1 VETVTDEVNVR
12 KKKALAGGSHL
23 SARKEK
29 KKKKKK
35 KRERTRERG
44 VPRVGWPGWAG
55 SAGVGPRARPRL
67 GCAFFFL
74 SFFVLSFYSFLKSYF
89 L

>member
-29 KKKKKK
+29 KKKK
-35 KRERTRERG
+35 REREPEREGCRG
-44 VPRVGWPGWAG
+44 WAGLAGLDRPELGPGHGPGWAG
-55 SAGVGPRARPRL
+55 HFYTL
-67 GCAFFFL
+67 FFL
-74 SFFVLSFYSFLKSYF
+74 FIFSFPVS
-89 L
+89 